1 MTHDQATARREAADQ
16 AAPEL
21 LDACM
26 AAYEAW
32 DGCTGD
38 KATRLHRLHAWS
50 EAEVYYR
57 INERD
62 RRAVSGDMIGL
73 AGRLGIPWAQLGVL
87 AGGDDAHRALLSTA
101 RHGGVAVLS
110 MSELEG
116 YASNGG
122 GSGPDSPGGII
133 NMADEE
139 GEWCDGYIA
148 GYLSLVCSHEC
159 ALPWSAYD
167 AEVASATGAASEMTS
182 HAIDYCDRLSDNR
195 MAHAD
200 RAHAEKVAIL

>member
-21 LDACM
+21 LDACED
-26 AAYEAW
+26 ARDAYEEA
-32 DGCTGD
+32 TGD
-38 KATRLHRLHAWS
+38 KDALLRTW
-50 EAEVYYR
+50 EMAEVDYR

-87 AGGDDAHRALLSTA
+87 SGSDDAHRALLSTA

-139 GEWCDGYIA
+139 DEWCDGYIA

-167 AEVASATGAASEMTS
+167 SEVASATGAALEMTS
-182 HAIDYCDRLSDNR
+182 HAIRYIDKLRVNR
-195 MAHAD
+195 RAHAD
-200 RAHAEKVAIL
+200 RTHAEMVAIL